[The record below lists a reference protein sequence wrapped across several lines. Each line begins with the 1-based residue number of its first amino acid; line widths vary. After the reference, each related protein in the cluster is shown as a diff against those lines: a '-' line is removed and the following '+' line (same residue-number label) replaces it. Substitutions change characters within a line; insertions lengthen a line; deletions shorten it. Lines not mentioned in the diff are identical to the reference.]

1 MSQQELQIHTRR
13 LTLRHIT
20 ECDWQ
25 GVQRIWEDAKASP
38 YAQYDR
44 PHNTDST
51 DVRSRIAHWAEA
63 SKGTEH
69 IFFSVCLHDA
79 IIGYIAF
86 NLRADGYEIG
96 YCFHSDY
103 HGKGYARESLSAL
116 MAYMKDLGA
125 AKLTAGTAINNTPSV
140 RLLTAL
146 GFRLTKVEKVFFY
159 KDDAGN
165 NIVFDGGVY
174 ERTL

>member
-1 MSQQELQIHTRR
+1 MRLAGRTADMGGCQRLSIRTVRQAPQHGQRRCPQPYCALGRGQQR
-13 LTLRHIT
+13 
-20 ECDWQ
+20 D
-25 GVQRIWEDAKASP
+25 
-38 YAQYDR
+38 
-44 PHNTDST
+44 
-51 DVRSRIAHWAEA
+51 
-63 SKGTEH
+63 
-69 IFFSVCLHDA
+69 
-79 IIGYIAF
+79 GYIAF

-146 GFRLTKVEKVFFY
+146 GFRLTKVEKVSFY

-165 NIVFDGGVY
+165 DIVFDGGVY
-174 ERTL
+174 ERTLYSLGGVDSI